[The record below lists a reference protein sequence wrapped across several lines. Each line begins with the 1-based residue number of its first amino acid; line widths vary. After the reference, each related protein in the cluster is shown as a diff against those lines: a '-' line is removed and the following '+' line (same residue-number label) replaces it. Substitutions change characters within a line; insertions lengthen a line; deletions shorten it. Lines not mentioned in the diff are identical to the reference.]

1 LEQVELQEVRKVE
14 QVQQIKDLIQFFLQL
29 PLMVEVVEVLVQ
41 EAHLTQSVVQV
52 LLEEELVMVQ
62 ELLLEEQVI
71 HHPLVLLKVVMVE
84 INQVIFL
91 ELVEVDLHKLVKM
104 HNQVMEV
111 VMVETVEDFQQV
123 LVQMVFLV
131 VLLDITLAVVAV
143 EADHLRMVLL
153 DQVEK
158 VAVVLE
164 YKQVQ
169 VMQELLILVA
179 EQVVHRE
186 VV

>member
-1 LEQVELQEVRKVE
+1 
-14 QVQQIKDLIQFFLQL
+14 
-29 PLMVEVVEVLVQ
+29 MVEVVEVLVQ

-123 LVQMVFLV
+123 LVQMVNPV
-131 VLLDITLAVVAV
+131 VLLDITLAVEVV

-158 VAVVLE
+158 VAVVME
-164 YKQVQ
+164 
-169 VMQELLILVA
+169 
-179 EQVVHRE
+179 
-186 VV
+186 